1 MIVSIQ
7 QPLTVHEGSRLRGP
21 NQASVVCIM
30 CIRTVGFVQIF
41 VGVLEDSDITPFFG
55 FACYEILRKCTGK
68 KERVPSL
75 TAAVRECML
84 TGVNRAAVS
93 CASMFS
99 LRPKVSATGM
109 VGSNT
114 RRSRRPVAGAP
125 KQPAAS
131 FRGHRCPRSAQFA
144 RTQDM
149 PSRGCPAERRD
160 GEYPNEDKHLH
171 QRCGR

>member
-1 MIVSIQ
+1 MHTAVAYAE
-7 QPLTVHEGSRLRGP
+7 TVFLRFPEQHTAISPHFSVLPARRLY
-21 NQASVVCIM
+21 
-30 CIRTVGFVQIF
+30 F
-41 VGVLEDSDITPFFG
+41 
-55 FACYEILRKCTGK
+55 KCTGK

-84 TGVNRAAVS
+84 TGVNRAAVF

-99 LRPKVSATGM
+99 LRPEVSATGM

-125 KQPAAS
+125 RQPAAS
-131 FRGHRCPRSAQFA
+131 FRGHRCPRPAQFA

-149 PSRGCPAERRD
+149 PSRGCPAGNAAD
-160 GEYPNEDKHLH
+160 
-171 QRCGR
+171 